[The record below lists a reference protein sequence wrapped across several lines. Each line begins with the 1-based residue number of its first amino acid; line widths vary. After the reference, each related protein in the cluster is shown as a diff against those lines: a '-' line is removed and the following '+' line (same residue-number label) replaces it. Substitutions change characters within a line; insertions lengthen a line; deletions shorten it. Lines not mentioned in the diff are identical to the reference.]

1 MEITLFTPHEGQKQV
16 IQGFS
21 NSQHKFGTVVTSR
34 QWGKSLLGQNLLLYW
49 LLQKPN
55 QKGCWISPI
64 YNQAKKVFQEL
75 SDASASIVQSSNKA
89 ELTLKFLNGS
99 TLQFLSSERPDSVRG
114 FSFHYMVVDEAAYV
128 NERGFETAI
137 LPTLTALGKK
147 CLVISTPKSKNWFYK
162 YYLRG
167 LDDHDEYISF
177 RGQSTDNPYI
187 DQSFIAEQRL
197 SLPDDIFRQEY
208 LAEFTD
214 AGSEVFR
221 GIDNACVVN
230 QYVNGDKASRC
241 FVGIDTGL
249 SNDYSVLC
257 IMNEAGRVLLL
268 DRLRGENINTIASRF
283 NDILTRF
290 RIEGGYVEENG
301 IGAAMRDLVIPKN
314 RRIRGFTTTQDSKTQ
329 VVRTLISD
337 LEASIIELPTK
348 ELEPEVY
355 KELSLYT
362 YKLSNNGKLSFTHQN
377 GLHDDIVDAI
387 MLANKARNEIRSNKM
402 YISPAQKQYKPTF
415 GVM

>member
-1 MEITLFTPHEGQKQV
+1 MEITLFTPHKGQKQV
-16 IQGFS
+16 ITNFS
-21 NSQHKFGTVVTSR
+21 DSPHKFGTVVTSR

-49 LLQKPN
+49 LLHKPN

-75 SDASASIVQSSNKA
+75 SDASQSIIQSSNKA

-99 TLQFLSSERPDSVRG
+99 TVQFLSSERPDSVRG

-147 CLVISTPKSKNWFYK
+147 CLIISTPKSKNWFYK

-167 LDDHDEYISF
+167 LDNHDEYISF

-208 LAEFTD
+208 MAEFTD

-221 GIDNACVVN
+221 GVDNACVVN
-230 QYVNGDKASRC
+230 QYVNGDKVSRC

-257 IMNEAGRVLLL
+257 IMNEAGRVLLI
-268 DRLRGENINTIASRF
+268 DRLRGENINTIANRF

-290 RIEGGYVEENG
+290 RVEGGYVEENG

-314 RRIRGFTTTQDSKTQ
+314 RRIRGFTTTQDSKTTI
-329 VVRTLISD
+329 VRTLISD
-337 LEASIIELPTK
+337 LESGIIELPTK
-348 ELEPEVY
+348 ELEPQCY

-377 GLHDDIVDAI
+377 GLHDDIVDAL

-415 GVM
+415 GVI

>member
-1 MEITLFTPHEGQKQV
+1 MEIQLFTPHLGQKE
-16 IQGFS
+16 IIKGFS
-21 NSQHKFGTVVTSR
+21 DSQHKFGVVVTSR

-75 SDASASIVQSSNKA
+75 SNASHNIVQSSNKA
-89 ELTLKFLNGS
+89 DLTIKFLNGS

-147 CLVISTPKSKNWFYK
+147 CLIISTPKSKNWFYK
-162 YYLRG
+162 YYLKG
-167 LDDHDEYISF
+167 ISDSTDYISF
-177 RGQSTDNPYI
+177 RGKSTDNPYI

-197 SLPDDIFRQEY
+197 SLPNDIFRQEY
-208 LAEFTD
+208 EAEFTD

-221 GIDNACVVN
+221 GVEQACIVP
-230 QYVNGDKASRC
+230 QYTKQDKSSRC
-241 FVGIDTGL
+241 FAGIDVGL
-249 SNDYSVLC
+249 SNDYSVLT
-257 IMNEAGRVLLL
+257 ILNEAGRVLLI
-268 DRLRGENINTIASRF
+268 DRLRGENISTIANRF
-283 NDILTRF
+283 NDILSRF

-301 IGAAMRDLVIPKN
+301 IGAAMRDLIIPRN

-329 VVRTLISD
+329 IVRTLISD
-337 LEASIIELPTK
+337 LEAGILELPTK
-348 ELEPEVY
+348 ELEPEMF
-355 KELSLYT
+355 KELTLYT
-362 YKLSNNGKLSFTHQN
+362 YKLSNNGKLSFSHPN
-377 GLHDDIVDAI
+377 GIHDDLVDSL

-402 YISPAQKQYKPTF
+402 YISPAQKQYKPSF

>member
-1 MEITLFTPHEGQKQV
+1 MQVTLFTPHTGQKE
-16 IQGFS
+16 IINGFADS
-21 NSQHKFGTVVTSR
+21 SHKFCTVSTGR
-34 QWGKSLLGQNLLLYW
+34 QFGKSLLGQNLLLYW

-55 QKGCWISPI
+55 QKGAWLSPVYSQCRKI
-64 YNQAKKVFQEL
+64 FSEL
-75 SDASASIVQSSNKA
+75 MDASTAIIQSSNKA
-89 ELTLKFLNGS
+89 ELTFKFVNGS
-99 TLQFLSSERPDSVRG
+99 TLQFLSTERPDSVRG
-114 FSFHYMVVDEAAYV
+114 YSFNYMILDEAAYV

-137 LPTLTALGKK
+137 LPTLTAIGKK
-147 CLVISTPKSKNWFYK
+147 CLIISTPKSKNWFYK
-162 YYLRG
+162 YYLKG
-167 LDDHDEYISF
+167 VNENSEYISF
-177 RGQSTDNPYI
+177 RGKSTDNPYVNET
-187 DQSFIAEQRL
+187 FINEQRL

-221 GIDNACVVN
+221 GVDQACIVP
-230 QYVNGDKASRC
+230 QYTKQDKASRC

-257 IMNEAGRVLLL
+257 IMNEAGRVLLI
-268 DRLRGENINTIASRF
+268 DRLRGENINTIANRF

-290 RIEGGYVEENG
+290 RVEGGYVEENG

-314 RRIRGFTTTQDSKTQ
+314 RRIRGFTTTQDSKTTI
-329 VVRTLISD
+329 VRTLISD

-377 GLHDDIVDAI
+377 GLHDDIVDAL

>member
-1 MEITLFTPHEGQKQV
+1 MEVTLFTPHIGQKK
-16 IQGFS
+16 IINGFADS
-21 NSQHKFGTVVTSR
+21 SHRFGTVVTPR
-34 QWGKSLLGQNLLLYW
+34 QFGKSLLGQNLLLYW
-49 LLQKPN
+49 LLQNPN

-75 SDASASIVQSSNKA
+75 SDASNSIISKSNKA
-89 ELTLKFLNGS
+89 ELTLQFVNGS
-99 TLQFLSSERPDSVRG
+99 TVQFLSSERPDSVRG

-147 CLVISTPKSKNWFYK
+147 CLIISTPKSKNWFYK
-162 YYLRG
+162 YYLKG
-167 LDDHDEYISF
+167 SNDSTDYISF

-187 DQSFIAEQRL
+187 DQNFIAEQRL

-221 GIDNACVVN
+221 GVDQACTVP
-230 QYVNGDKASRC
+230 QYVKQDKASRC
-241 FVGIDTGL
+241 FAGIDTGL
-249 SNDYSVLC
+249 SNDYSVLTV
-257 IMNEAGRVLLL
+257 MNESGRVLLI
-268 DRLRGENINTIASRF
+268 DRLRGENINTIANRF
-283 NDILTRF
+283 NDILSRF
-290 RIEGGYVEENG
+290 RIEGGYVESNG

-329 VVRTLISD
+329 IVRTLISD
-337 LEASIIELPTK
+337 LESNIIELPTK

-377 GLHDDIVDAI
+377 GLHDDIVDSL
-387 MLANKARNEIRSNKM
+387 MLANKARNEIQSNKM
-402 YISPAQKQYKPTF
+402 YISPSARQYKPTF

>member
-1 MEITLFTPHEGQKQV
+1 MEVTLFTPHIGQKK
-16 IQGFS
+16 IINGFADS
-21 NSQHKFGTVVTSR
+21 SHRFGTVVTPR
-34 QWGKSLLGQNLLLYW
+34 QFGKSLLGQNLLLYW
-49 LLQKPN
+49 LLQNPN

-75 SDASASIVQSSNKA
+75 SDASNSIISKSNKA
-89 ELTLKFLNGS
+89 ELTLQFVNGS
-99 TLQFLSSERPDSVRG
+99 TVQFLSSERPDSVRG

-147 CLVISTPKSKNWFYK
+147 CLIISTPKSKNWFYK
-162 YYLRG
+162 YYLKG
-167 LDDHDEYISF
+167 SNDSTDYISF

-187 DQSFIAEQRL
+187 DQNFIAEQRL

-221 GIDNACVVN
+221 GVDQACTVP
-230 QYVNGDKASRC
+230 QYVKQDKASRC
-241 FVGIDTGL
+241 FAGIDTGL
-249 SNDYSVLC
+249 SNDYSVLTV
-257 IMNEAGRVLLL
+257 MNESGRVLLI
-268 DRLRGENINTIASRF
+268 DRLRGENINTIANRF
-283 NDILTRF
+283 NDILSRF
-290 RIEGGYVEENG
+290 RIEGGYVESNG

-329 VVRTLISD
+329 IVRTLISD
-337 LEASIIELPTK
+337 LESNIIELPTK

-377 GLHDDIVDAI
+377 GLHDDIVDSL
-387 MLANKARNEIRSNKM
+387 MLANKARNEIQSNKM
-402 YISPAQKQYKPTF
+402 YISPAQKQYRPKF

>member
-1 MEITLFTPHEGQKQV
+1 MEITLFTPHVGQKAV

-21 NSQHKFGTVVTSR
+21 TSQHTFGTVVTSR
-34 QWGKSLLGQNLLLYW
+34 QWGKSLLGQNLLLFW
-49 LLQKPN
+49 LLQSPN

-75 SDASASIVQSSNKA
+75 SDASQSIIQSSNKA
-89 ELTLKFLNGS
+89 ELTIKFVNGS
-99 TLQFLSSERPDSVRG
+99 TVQFLSSERPDSVRG

-147 CLVISTPKSKNWFYK
+147 CLIISTPKSKNWFYK
-162 YYLRG
+162 YYLKG
-167 LDDHDEYISF
+167 SDVSTDYISF

-221 GIDNACVVN
+221 GVDDACVVN
-230 QYVNGDKASRC
+230 QYTKQDKASRC
-241 FVGIDTGL
+241 FVGVDTGL

-257 IMNEAGRVLLL
+257 IMNEAGRVLLI
-268 DRLRGENINTIASRF
+268 DRLRGENINTIANRF

-290 RIEGGYVEENG
+290 RVEGGYVEENG

-329 VVRTLISD
+329 IVRTLISD
-337 LEASIIELPTK
+337 LEAHIIELPTK

-377 GLHDDIVDAI
+377 GLHDDIVDAL

-402 YISPAQKQYKPTF
+402 YISPARNTVQPKF